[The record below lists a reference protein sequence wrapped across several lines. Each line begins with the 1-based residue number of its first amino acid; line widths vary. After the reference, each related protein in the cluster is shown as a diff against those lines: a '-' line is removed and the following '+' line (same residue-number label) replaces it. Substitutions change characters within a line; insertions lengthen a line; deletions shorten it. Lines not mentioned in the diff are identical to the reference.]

1 MDSIDRAY
9 HRWHNPSLAQEMEM
23 LDYLSPRPNRP
34 AVCWSRRLVRRNQA
48 GEVPR
53 ALLRAMLR
61 FRRDRLGAL
70 CVAWLFMLPVIPS
83 LMESRRTFWI
93 PLGVSGDAGLAASAI
108 AAPLLFREI
117 HPKVACRAGSVRRE
131 RAAGRVPHDHLP
143 TIA

>member
-1 MDSIDRAY
+1 MCAATKLVKFRE
-9 HRWHNPSLAQEMEM
+9 PSYARCFA
-23 LDYLSPRPNRP
+23 SV
-34 AVCWSRRLVRRNQA
+34 AI
-48 GEVPR
+48 G
-53 ALLRAMLR
+53 
-61 FRRDRLGAL
+61 LGAL